1 MLRRHA
7 EISGAWDLPIGFTLT
22 GKADRIDTLVDGTL
36 QIIDFKTGSIP
47 TPKAMKAFEAP
58 QLLLEAAM
66 AQAGAFAGV
75 PAGAVSALTYI
86 KIGLGPD
93 ALTALPFKP
102 RDGIDLPKA
111 ADEVARRLQG
121 HVDALLMQDTRPLAA
136 RIRPDVTR
144 RYRGDYDHLA
154 RTDEWTIQ
162 AGEDE

>member
-1 MLRRHA
+1 MATRPSPCPASWQNAWRAIRRRA
-7 EISGAWDLPIGFTLT
+7 API
-22 GKADRIDTLVDGTL
+22 
-36 QIIDFKTGSIP
+36 
-47 TPKAMKAFEAP
+47 
-58 QLLLEAAM
+58 
-66 AQAGAFAGV
+66 
-75 PAGAVSALTYI
+75 SALTYI

-102 RDGIDLPKA
+102 RDGIDLPAA

-121 HVDALLMQDTRPLAA
+121 HVEALLMSDARPLAA
-136 RIRPDVTR
+136 RIRPDITR